1 MAVNLQK
8 GQRVD
13 LTKSDGL
20 ALRQVMVGL
29 GWDEVKKSGG
39 LFGGFLGGSA
49 HDIDCDATAFVCIEG
64 KLRGIDDIVYYG
76 NLKHKTGCVNHMG
89 DNLIGEGEG
98 DDEQI
103 FVDLSRLPSQ
113 YDKIIFV
120 VNIYKA
126 KERSQHFGM
135 IQNAFIRIVDD
146 ETHKELCRYNLSEN
160 YDGFTAMV
168 FGEIYLRASQWRF
181 NAIGQATKDNSIEEL
196 AKRFM

>member
-13 LTKSDGL
+13 LTKSDGS
-20 ALRQVMVGL
+20 ALRHVMVGL
-29 GWDEVKKSGG
+29 GWDAVKKSGG
-39 LFGGFLGGSA
+39 GWFGRKEE
-49 HDIDCDATAFVCIEG
+49 HDNDCDATVFLCVDG
-64 KLRGIDDIVYYG
+64 KLKGKDDIVYFG
-76 NLKHKTGCVNHMG
+76 NLKHKSGCVNHMG
-89 DNLIGEGEG
+89 DNLTGEGEG

-103 FVDLSRLPSQ
+103 FVDLSQLPSQ

-126 KERSQHFGM
+126 RERSQHFGM

-146 ETHKELCRYNLSEN
+146 DTHKELFKYNLSEN

-168 FGEIYLRASQWRF
+168 FGEIYLRNGQWRF
-181 NAIGQATKDNSIEEL
+181 NAIGQATNGNSIEEL
-196 AKRFM
+196 AKRFV

>member
-13 LTKSDGL
+13 LTKPDGS
-20 ALRQVMVGL
+20 ALRRVMVGL
-29 GWDEVKKSGG
+29 GWDEVKKE
-39 LFGGFLGGSA
+39 GGFFSRAGKTQ
-49 HDIDCDATAFVCIEG
+49 DIDCDATVFLCTDG
-64 KLRGIDDIVYYG
+64 KLRRVDDIVYYG
-76 NLKHKTGCVNHMG
+76 NLKHGSGCVNHMG
-89 DNLIGEGEG
+89 DNLTGAGEG

-103 FVDLSRLPSQ
+103 FVDLSGLPSQ

-126 KERSQHFGM
+126 RERNQHFGM
-135 IQNAFIRIVDD
+135 IQNAFIRIVDND
-146 ETHKELCRYNLSEN
+146 TNKELCRYDLSGN
-160 YDGFTAMV
+160 YDGMTAMV
-168 FGEIYLRASQWRF
+168 FGEIYLRNGQWRF